1 MKKTVILI
9 ISLLLL
15 IGPIGTYLYMN
26 HQNNEIIK
34 EIEVSKKNVKKLEDT
49 INSEKKVIDEKEDEY
64 EKLKDKVKES
74 IEEVGIWE
82 SIKEELNKALS

>member
-15 IGPIGTYLYMN
+15 IGSIGTYLYMN

-74 IEEVGIWE
+74 IEELGIWE

>member
-1 MKKTVILI
+1 
-9 ISLLLL
+9 
-15 IGPIGTYLYMN
+15 MN

-34 EIEVSKKNVKKLEDT
+34 EIEVSKENVKKLEDT
-49 INSEKKVIDEKEDEY
+49 INSEKKVIDKKEDEY

-74 IEEVGIWE
+74 IEELGIWE

>member
-1 MKKTVILI
+1 
-9 ISLLLL
+9 
-15 IGPIGTYLYMN
+15 MN
-26 HQNNEIIK
+26 HQNDEIIK
-34 EIEVSKKNVKKLEDT
+34 EIEVSKENVKKLEDT

-74 IEEVGIWE
+74 IEELGIWE